1 MTYALYFSPGA
12 CSIAPHAALREANLP
27 FEIVRVDLRAKKTA
41 SGDDYLA
48 INPKGYVPALRLPD
62 GQVLTEATVI
72 LEYIADRTASPVIDR
87 YRLLEWLVFIATEL
101 HKGMAPMYSPIA
113 NAEYKQSVGE
123 RLALR
128 FARLAD
134 AVRERPFVLGELTI
148 VDFYAFYAMRAWQKL
163 AKQELARGLVPYY
176 ARLAELPS
184 IAQALA
190 AEGITA

>member
-1 MTYALYFSPGA
+1 MAYTLYFSPGA

-41 SGDDYLA
+41 TGDDYLA

-62 GQVLTEATVI
+62 GQILTENAVI
-72 LEYIADRTASPVIDR
+72 LQYIVDRAASPVVDR
-87 YRLLEWLVFIATEL
+87 YRLLEWLVFISTEL

-113 NAEYKQSVGE
+113 NAEYKQAVGE

-128 FARLAD
+128 FARIAD
-134 AVRERPFVLGELTI
+134 AIREHPFVLGELTI
-148 VDFYAFYAMRAWQKL
+148 VDFYAFYVMRAWQKS
-163 AKQELARGLVPYY
+163 AKQELSPELQPYY
-176 ARLAELPS
+176 TRLAALPS

-190 AEGITA
+190 AEGITP